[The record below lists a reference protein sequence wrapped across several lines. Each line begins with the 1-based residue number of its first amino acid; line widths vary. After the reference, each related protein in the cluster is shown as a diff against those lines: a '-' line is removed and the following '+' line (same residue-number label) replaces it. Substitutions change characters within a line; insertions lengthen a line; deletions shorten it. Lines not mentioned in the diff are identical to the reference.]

1 MSAAR
6 EAHIASVIGGL
17 QRVNTVVTAQTTAG
31 IDRTAA
37 IQNLYLS
44 FTEQVAA
51 LQIRQETNE
60 LQNVIEAISG
70 GPWSADQKRELTQL
84 IVNVST
90 AAAQARVQPTRR
102 KNQKC
107 THWQNFF
114 TDAEWV
120 QARASQIDN
129 SLAVFFAQ
137 KATALGLVNPC
148 EVTLFNMV
156 KLIAFLQRWKADTID
171 QQKVKYM
178 KECIQTLIKS
188 QEPPKGLPYLVAYPF
203 SAAGLPEAIKNSAFK
218 DGSIPTVVNIPD
230 LDTILAGTSP
240 RGSISGTDAPAQ
252 MKNMMKM
259 LKQVPK
265 AQQQAWMH
273 QMFQSYGARSLSP
286 AEPTIRLCKQEHSAY
301 EPMQDAALEDTRP
314 CAHGAPHAAMV
325 GVGLRGLFP
334 PLKVADNMSPRSIAP
349 SRAPSRAAAAPMH
362 AIMDKNTDKNTDKDA
377 VDIDMDN
384 DTDNDTDKDT
394 DKDDPLLQL
403 EAAIK
408 HTVKAKAIA
417 KQGKHMKKPAGANS
431 VLKRKP
437 ASAGLGTA
445 TAGVGMQDVFDRLKR
460 LKQSEITYGAYTSR
474 AFDTAKRRAE
484 QAGACREDALAFGRA
499 NFAIAADMYRK
510 LSK

>member
-1 MSAAR
+1 MSLAR

-17 QRVNTVVTAQTTAG
+17 QRVNTVVAAQTTAG
-31 IDRTAA
+31 IDRGAA

-51 LQIRQETNE
+51 LQIRQDTNE

-70 GPWSADQKRELTQL
+70 GPWSADQKKQLTQL
-84 IVNVST
+84 IVNVSN

-107 THWQNFF
+107 LHWQNFF

-178 KECIQTLIKS
+178 KECLQTLIKG
-188 QEPPKGLPYLVAYPF
+188 QEPPHGLPYLVAYPF
-203 SAAGLPEAIKNSAFK
+203 SAAGLPDAIKNSAFK

-273 QMFQSYGARSLSP
+273 QMFQSYAHGARSLSP

-334 PLKVADNMSPRSIAP
+334 PLKVVDKVIPSSIAP

-362 AIMDKNTDKNTDKDA
+362 AIMDKVT
-377 VDIDMDN
+377 
-384 DTDNDTDKDT
+384 
-394 DKDDPLLQL
+394 
-403 EAAIK
+403 
-408 HTVKAKAIA
+408 
-417 KQGKHMKKPAGANS
+417 GKPSALRNWAANS
-431 VLKRKP
+431 AAYKADQE
-437 ASAGLGTA
+437 AS
-445 TAGVGMQDVFDRLKR
+445 Q
-460 LKQSEITYGAYTSR
+460 GA
-474 AFDTAKRRAE
+474 
-484 QAGACREDALAFGRA
+484 
-499 NFAIAADMYRK
+499 
-510 LSK
+510 